1 MQMGVM
7 HNATHAIYMELGD
20 NILKHDDNILVVTAY
35 LYGTLDTDIYMRI
48 PAGLV
53 EFQNSQ
59 RRLECL
65 KLERALYGL
74 KQAGRMWYKRLRDF
88 LID

>member
-1 MQMGVM
+1 MDSITFRYLLSLAVDKKLETRLM
-7 HNATHAIYMELGD
+7 D
-20 NILKHDDNILVVTAY
+20 VVTAY
-35 LYGTLDTDIYMRI
+35 LYGSLDIDIYMRI

-53 EFQNSQ
+53 EFQDFQ
-59 RRLECL
+59 RQPECL

-74 KQAGRMWYKRLRDF
+74 KQASRMWYKRLRDF